1 MATVSAQKITLGNYN
16 FKQLTDAVNKL
27 VTDVTNINNDVTTTV
42 SSTLKF
48 KGTTTRANLTTTVP
62 NPQQNDFVIITDEDN
77 MIAVYDGAKWDNLS
91 NVDINLNNF
100 TLDQL
105 GDVDTTGIQNGQTI
119 IWNGTSFVAGK
130 VTDLDQVVAGVTAT
144 TTLEYAELSGL
155 SIEQSDTPALGAYM
169 ITMKEELADVKL
181 VDANGVEI
189 PVVKKYGTSLESVG
203 TVYADIDSIG
213 TAKVLGLKATTTITK
228 NP

>member
-1 MATVSAQKITLGNYN
+1 MATVSTQKITLGNYN
-16 FKQLTDAVNKL
+16 FKQLTDAVNGL
-27 VTDVTNINNDVTTTV
+27 ITDITNVNNDVTTNM

-48 KGTTTRANLTTTVP
+48 KGTTTRATLGTTVP

-91 NVDINLNNF
+91 NVDVDLSNF

-144 TTLEYAELSGL
+144 TVLEYAELSGL
-155 SIEQSDTPALGAYM
+155 QIEASDNPALGAYM
-169 ITMKEELADVKL
+169 ITMTEELADVKL

-189 PVVKKYGTSLESVG
+189 PVVKKYGDTLESVG

-228 NP
+228 N